1 MQILSVLVAHGIRV
15 DVGLV
20 AAVDGAVSFLDR
32 RTFLRICNLSFDL
45 PKHDWESSE
54 HVLVAKLLLVPEAA
68 LVVVESFLPLAGVG
82 AARHVRSLRYHV
94 EKRLALVADGRH
106 VRLLFLKTVLML
118 LPPLTQLHV
127 AELRYL
133 GQLFQGLFR
142 VFAGTRS
149 DDVGWQLR
157 LRHDGFIGFSFVRLE
172 NIFVSCSADHGFL
185 ARVSVFYFL
194 FCGIVALGRRM
205 DLDKFSLSAVLIRR
219 DTTLA
224 SRPVV
229 MQALLRTNVGYQI

>member
-118 LPPLTQLHV
+118 LPPFTQLDV
-127 AELRYL
+127 AEFRYL
-133 GQLFQGLFR
+133 RQRLPGLFR
-142 VFAGTRS
+142 RVSAGPCRNNIC
-149 DDVGWQLR
+149 WQSSLHQDALISFSLLR
-157 LRHDGFIGFSFVRLE
+157 LEHIL
-172 NIFVSCSADHGFL
+172 VSCSADHGVLACVSDVECYLLRAFL
-185 ARVSVFYFL
+185 S
-194 FCGIVALGRRM
+194 
-205 DLDKFSLSAVLIRR
+205 
-219 DTTLA
+219 LA
-224 SRPVV
+224 S
-229 MQALLRTNVGYQI
+229 NVEVEASTTAFL